1 MKVVFLSMIE
11 RLKFCKMK
19 ISEKSI
25 QQLKLFQEG
34 ERMLEKDMSIE
45 KLIKDMRDIKIII
58 KEKFNH
64 NFRNELQYH
73 QRNLI
78 DLDSLLA
85 EEESQGL
92 KSIPSHVVEKTKLV
106 DQTDISD
113 MILESINDEPPL
125 DEENCENK
133 AYR

>member
-1 MKVVFLSMIE
+1 MIE

-34 ERMLEKDMSIE
+34 ERMLEKDMSME
-45 KLIKDMRDIKIII
+45 KLIKDIRDIKIII

-64 NFRNELQYH
+64 HFKNELQYH

-85 EEESQGL
+85 EEENQGL
-92 KSIPSHVVEKTKLV
+92 KSIPSQVVEKTKLV

-113 MILESINDEPPL
+113 MILESINDEPPH
-125 DEENCENK
+125 DDENCENK
-133 AYR
+133 ANQ

>member
-64 NFRNELQYH
+64 NFKNELQYH

-92 KSIPSHVVEKTKLV
+92 KSIPSQVVEKTKLV
-106 DQTDISD
+106 DQTHISD

-125 DEENCENK
+125 DDENRENK